1 MGGIAIALRDEGSI
15 DSLGILLGSSLKRAS
30 NPADTQVVVWGG
42 VAMALDK
49 EMATMLYGK
58 DMEFTP
64 DLTSREKQLCAWVA
78 ERASAGV
85 KRIFYRE
92 AMVAL
97 GIPDDREI
105 TQILSQLRERVD
117 DVHSMIE
124 FPIVNTTA
132 PYFDIHRN
140 ADYIWDGYCRAERE
154 SLCLEDDVCLGQIR
168 GVAISQRD
176 REVCCV

>member
-1 MGGIAIALRDEGSI
+1 
-15 DSLGILLGSSLKRAS
+15 
-30 NPADTQVVVWGG
+30 
-42 VAMALDK
+42 
-49 EMATMLYGK
+49 MLYGTIA
-58 DMEFTP
+58 EFTP

-78 ERASAGV
+78 EQASAGA

-97 GIPDDREI
+97 GIADDREM
-105 TQILSQLRERVD
+105 TQVLGRLRERVD
-117 DVHSMIE
+117 DVHKMIE

-140 ADYIWDGYCRAERE
+140 ADYIWDDYCRAERE
-154 SLCLEDDVCLGQIR
+154 SLSLEAEVCLGQIR
-168 GVAISQRD
+168 GVDVQQKD